1 MIVSQFIGKGT
12 SNTATT
18 ASGPQPA
25 VPAFTGI
32 SAYSDRPLT
41 SETYNQIP
49 QHVAPIW
56 PMGSSLDLIIYVAP
70 STVMPALKQVDN
82 TTLILAEQ
90 DFRIGNWSDSREID
104 TTFAVPREVQNNG
117 TLYAHFYV
125 ALHGKALD
133 PLSQDYDA
141 GNAYHFFRPLNQV
154 LPKKRVRKAK
164 NLLKAS
170 DEDEEISV
178 DEGPKYTFQSY
189 YHPNFTMS
197 IIPDSGINQYPT
209 IHPAV
214 RQHMHLEATGARDI
228 SGQNGWY
235 YPILFVNTFW
245 QLRDHMTELNDTI
258 KTLPLHITL
267 NNMNNWKFSL
277 YASIDEGTKQNQRQ
291 AASGGP
297 MPAGGDGS
305 EFEEFKRVLVD
316 TNIWLLATTGIVSIL
331 HMIFEA
337 LAFKSDISHWRKKKD
352 NVGISVRTILANVF
366 MQTVI
371 FLYLMDNSDGTS
383 WMILLGQGMGI
394 LIEAWKIT
402 KVVDV
407 RIRDAAPGALI
418 PYKITFEDKG
428 ALSETEKKTQEYD
441 EIAFQYLFYVAIPLL
456 GAYAVYS
463 LIYDTHKSWYSFVI
477 TTLVGSVYAYG
488 FLMMVPSLYIN
499 YRLKVGP
506 LLHFPLYTLPSLC
519 PNLHVYTHTLL
530 TSPLSY
536 CRASPICPPKP

>member
-1 MIVSQFIGKGT
+1 MERQSC
-12 SNTATT
+12 
-18 ASGPQPA
+18 
-25 VPAFTGI
+25 
-32 SAYSDRPLT
+32 
-41 SETYNQIP
+41 
-49 QHVAPIW
+49 
-56 PMGSSLDLIIYVAP
+56 
-70 STVMPALKQVDN
+70 
-82 TTLILAEQ
+82 
-90 DFRIGNWSDSREID
+90 ID
-104 TTFAVPREVQNNG
+104 TTFIVPKEVQNNG
-117 TLYAHFYV
+117 TLFAHVYV

-133 PLSQDYDA
+133 PSSTDYDA
-141 GNAYHFFRPLNQV
+141 GDAYHFIRPLNQI
-154 LPKKRVRKAK
+154 LPKKRIRKAK

-170 DEDEEISV
+170 DEGEVEVV

-197 IIPDSGINQYPT
+197 FIPDSGTSQYPSM
-209 IHPAV
+209 HPAV
-214 RQHMHLEATGARDI
+214 RQHVQLEATGARDR

-245 QLRDHMTELNDTI
+245 QLRDHMTELNDTVQ
-258 KTLPLHITL
+258 TLPLHISL

-277 YASIDEGTKQNQRQ
+277 YASIDEGTKQTQRQ

-316 TNIWLLATTGIVSIL
+316 TNIWLLATTGIVSVL

-441 EIAFQYLFYVAIPLL
+441 EIAFQYLFYAAIPLL
-456 GAYAVYS
+456 GAYAIYS
-463 LIYDTHKSWYSFVI
+463 LVYDTHKSWYSFVI

-499 YRLKVGP
+499 YRLKVF
-506 LLHFPLYTLPSLC
+506 LSLSRLHTLKGLD
-519 PNLHVYTHTLL
+519 PNTLL
-530 TSPLSY
+530 TTFAFLL
-536 CRASPICPPKP
+536 CRA

>member
-1 MIVSQFIGKGT
+1 MVVGQFLGKGT
-12 SNTATT
+12 SNTPTT
-18 ASGPQPA
+18 APGAQPA

-32 SAYSDRPLT
+32 PAYNDRPFT
-41 SETYNQIP
+41 SETYNPIP
-49 QHVAPIW
+49 QNIAPIW
-56 PMGSSLDLIIYVAP
+56 PTNSSLDLLIYVAP
-70 STVMPALKQVDN
+70 SIAMPALKQVDK
-82 TTLILAEQ
+82 TTLVLAEQ
-90 DFRIGNWSDSREID
+90 DFKMGNWSDSRVIN
-104 TTFAVPREVQNNG
+104 TRFAVPKQSQNNG
-117 TLYAHFYV
+117 TLYAHIYV

-133 PLSQDYDA
+133 PSSKDYDA
-141 GNAYHFFRPLNQV
+141 GNAYHFYRPLTQI
-154 LPKKRVRKAK
+154 LPKRRIRKAK
-164 NLLKAS
+164 NLLKGS
-170 DEDEEISV
+170 NDDDKEVVE
-178 DEGPKYTFQSY
+178 EGPKYTFQSY

-209 IHPAV
+209 MHPAV
-214 RQHMHLEATGARDI
+214 RQHVQLESTGARDR

-245 QLRDHMTELNDTI
+245 QLRAHMTELNNTVT
-258 KTLPLHITL
+258 TLPLHITL

-277 YASIDEGTKQNQRQ
+277 YASIDEGTKQTQRQ

-316 TNIWLLATTGIVSIL
+316 TNVWLLATTGIVSIL

-441 EIAFQYLFYVAIPLL
+441 EIAFQYLFYAAIPLL

-463 LIYDTHKSWYSFVI
+463 LVYDTHKSWYSFVI

-499 YRLKVGP
+499 YRLKVISPFTLQSILFP
-506 LLHFPLYTLPSLC
+506 LRYSLFPLYHS
-519 PNLHVYTHTLL
+519 
-530 TSPLSY
+530 
-536 CRASPICPPKP
+536 R

>member
-1 MIVSQFIGKGT
+1 MFFVTQMVVSQFFGKST

-18 ASGPQPA
+18 APGTQPA
-25 VPAFTGI
+25 PFAGIPA
-32 SAYSDRPLT
+32 YRDRPVT
-41 SETYNQIP
+41 PIADYNPIP
-49 QHVAPIW
+49 QHIAPIW
-56 PMGSSLDLIIYVAP
+56 PMNSSLDIHIYVAP
-70 STVMPALKQVDN
+70 SVLMPALDKVDK
-82 TTLILAEQ
+82 TTLVLAEQ

-117 TLYAHFYV
+117 TLYAHFYI

-133 PLSQDYDA
+133 PTSEVYDV
-141 GNAYHFFRPLNQV
+141 GSAYHYVRPLNQV
-154 LPKKRVRKAK
+154 LPKKRIRKTK
-164 NLLKAS
+164 NLLKGS
-170 DEDEEISV
+170 DEEESVV
-178 DEGPKYTFQSY
+178 DEGPKYTFSSY

-197 IIPDSGINQYPT
+197 IIPDSGINVYPT
-209 IHPAV
+209 MHPAV
-214 RQHMHLEATGARDI
+214 RQHLQLEATGARDA

-245 QLRDHMTELNDTI
+245 QLKDHMTELNETVQ
-258 KTLPLHITL
+258 TLPLHITL
-267 NNMNNWKFSL
+267 NNLNNWKFSL
-277 YASIDEGTKQNQRQ
+277 YASIDDGTKQTQRQ
-291 AASGGP
+291 VASGGP

-305 EFEEFKRVLVD
+305 EFEEFKRVLID
-316 TNIWLLATTGIVSIL
+316 TNIWLLATTAIVSVL
-331 HMIFEA
+331 HMVFEA

-366 MQTVI
+366 MQSII

-394 LIEAWKIT
+394 VIEAWKIT

-407 RIRDAAPGALI
+407 RIRDAAPNALI
-418 PYKITFEDKG
+418 PYRITFEDKG
-428 ALSETEKKTQEYD
+428 TLSETEKKTQEYD

-463 LIYDTHKSWYSFVI
+463 LIYDTHKGWYSFVI

-499 YRLKVGP
+499 YRLKVRRLLPRLSPFLSCFLIP
-506 LLHFPLYTLPSLC
+506 L
-519 PNLHVYTHTLL
+519 
-530 TSPLSY
+530 
-536 CRASPICPPKP
+536 

>member
-1 MIVSQFIGKGT
+1 MV
-12 SNTATT
+12 
-18 ASGPQPA
+18 
-25 VPAFTGI
+25 
-32 SAYSDRPLT
+32 L
-41 SETYNQIP
+41 EE
-49 QHVAPIW
+49 
-56 PMGSSLDLIIYVAP
+56 L
-70 STVMPALKQVDN
+70 
-82 TTLILAEQ
+82 
-90 DFRIGNWSDSREID
+90 DFRMGNWSDSRVID
-104 TTFAVPREVQNNG
+104 TTFAVPRGAQNNG

-125 ALHGKALD
+125 ALHGKAFD
-133 PLSQDYDA
+133 PTSSDYDPGSAYHYIRPLSQI
-141 GNAYHFFRPLNQV
+141 
-154 LPKKRVRKAK
+154 LPKKRVRKTK
-164 NLLKAS
+164 NLLKGS
-170 DEDEEISV
+170 DDENDVI
-178 DEGPKYTFQSY
+178 DEGPKYTFSSY

-197 IIPDSGINQYPT
+197 IIPDSGVLQYPT
-209 IHPAV
+209 MHPAV
-214 RQHMHLEATGARDI
+214 RQHLQLEATGARDE
-228 SGQNGWY
+228 SGFHGWY
-235 YPILFVNTFW
+235 YPVLFVNTFW
-245 QLRDHMTELNDTI
+245 QLRDHMTELNNTV
-258 KTLPLHITL
+258 KTLPLHINL

-277 YASIDEGTKQNQRQ
+277 YASIDEGTKQTQRQ

-305 EFEEFKRVLVD
+305 EFEMFKQVLVD
-316 TNIWLLATTGIVSIL
+316 TNVWLLATTGIVSVL

-366 MQTVI
+366 MQTII

-407 RIRDAAPGALI
+407 RIREAALGALI
-418 PYKITFEDKG
+418 PYKVTFEDKG

-499 YRLKVGP
+499 YRLKV
-506 LLHFPLYTLPSLC
+506 S
-519 PNLHVYTHTLL
+519 
-530 TSPLSY
+530 S
-536 CRASPICPPKP
+536 